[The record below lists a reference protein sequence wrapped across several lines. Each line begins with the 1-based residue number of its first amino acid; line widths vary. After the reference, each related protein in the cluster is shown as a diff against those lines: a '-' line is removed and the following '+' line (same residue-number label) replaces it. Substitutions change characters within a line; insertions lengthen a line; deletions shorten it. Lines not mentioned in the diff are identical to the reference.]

1 MSKKTYNIIIDIFAD
16 VYKIEDKRDF
26 IVNGFMT
33 LLSQYPTIPSD
44 VFISKYDKEKIN
56 SSDFLLICEAI
67 DVSSDFLNLI
77 KIGEVLRNI
86 FFYNPL
92 LNFYLGNLIIEIVKK
107 VIRF

>member
-1 MSKKTYNIIIDIFAD
+1 MSKKIFNIILDIFTD

-26 IVNGFMT
+26 IVNAFMT

-44 VFISKYDKEKIN
+44 LFIAKYDKEKIN

-77 KIGEVLRNI
+77 KIG
-86 FFYNPL
+86 
-92 LNFYLGNLIIEIVKK
+92 
-107 VIRF
+107 